1 MYCDHDPHFNC
12 SAHRHLF
19 HTWATLTISKGTSAC
34 GSAGGT
40 QNVSGVELKWPDSL
54 LELSVQ
60 KVNN

>member
-1 MYCDHDPHFNC
+1 MYE
-12 SAHRHLF
+12 
-19 HTWATLTISKGTSAC
+19 TSAC